1 MRNWSVPWCFLT
13 TRYWFKTANFIPGS
27 KFVFVL
33 VLREISISDSA
44 GVWQNLEVKKIN
56 DEKKAAIT
64 AQNAAEAT
72 LRRVQAAQKDND
84 LPSLEVILAPL
95 EAELKVARHEV
106 SWKYF
111 FGVSFRLGKLMVNS
125 HLMFR
130 CNGWKSIE
138 RGATAGQLVLAIFS
152 SYPS

>member
-1 MRNWSVPWCFLT
+1 M
-13 TRYWFKTANFIPGS
+13 
-27 KFVFVL
+27 
-33 VLREISISDSA
+33 
-44 GVWQNLEVKKIN
+44 KKIN

-106 SWKYF
+106 S
-111 FGVSFRLGKLMVNS
+111 
-125 HLMFR
+125 
-130 CNGWKSIE
+130 
-138 RGATAGQLVLAIFS
+138 
-152 SYPS
+152 

>member
-1 MRNWSVPWCFLT
+1 MS
-13 TRYWFKTANFIPGS
+13 NFARGS
-27 KFVFVL
+27 
-33 VLREISISDSA
+33 
-44 GVWQNLEVKKIN
+44 QNLEVKKIN

-111 FGVSFRLGKLMVNS
+111 SGVSLRLG
-125 HLMFR
+125 H
-130 CNGWKSIE
+130 
-138 RGATAGQLVLAIFS
+138 
-152 SYPS
+152 

>member
-1 MRNWSVPWCFLT
+1 
-13 TRYWFKTANFIPGS
+13 
-27 KFVFVL
+27 
-33 VLREISISDSA
+33 
-44 GVWQNLEVKKIN
+44 VKKIN
-56 DEKKAAIT
+56 DEKKAAII

-111 FGVSFRLGKLMVNS
+111 FGVSFR
-125 HLMFR
+125 F
-130 CNGWKSIE
+130 
-138 RGATAGQLVLAIFS
+138 GQLIILIPFPVQRL
-152 SYPS
+152 

>member
-1 MRNWSVPWCFLT
+1 M
-13 TRYWFKTANFIPGS
+13 
-27 KFVFVL
+27 
-33 VLREISISDSA
+33 
-44 GVWQNLEVKKIN
+44 KKIN

-106 SWKYF
+106 SRKYF

-125 HLMFR
+125 RLMFR
-130 CNGWKSIE
+130 SNGRKSIE